1 MEQGPPK
8 RGICVCVYLCVSV
21 WTVPGSCVTSAPV
34 GHEWLCALLSLVCPI
49 TCIGLLK
56 GACHRMHV
64 MGHARLWKVLLLL
77 LLLTSSSRICL
88 CPVCSL
94 SSFMMSVFVIVAFLC
109 VGGKAGGV
117 WCFCILTT
125 LVIVC
130 FLCEACFPH
139 SPWHHRNA
147 MCAHGSLSHF
157 CQPCHCLFPCLVHSD
172 SPGCSSEVQMED
184 VAPALWP
191 RDGTQKWSLAYGLC
205 VL

>member
-1 MEQGPPK
+1 MCDKCPCWTWVTLCPAFP
-8 RGICVCVYLCVSV
+8 CVSHHMHSV
-21 WTVPGSCVTSAPV
+21 ACSFEQAYASCLRARDKFP
-34 GHEWLCALLSLVCPI
+34 
-49 TCIGLLK
+49 
-56 GACHRMHV
+56 
-64 MGHARLWKVLLLL
+64 RLWKVLLLL